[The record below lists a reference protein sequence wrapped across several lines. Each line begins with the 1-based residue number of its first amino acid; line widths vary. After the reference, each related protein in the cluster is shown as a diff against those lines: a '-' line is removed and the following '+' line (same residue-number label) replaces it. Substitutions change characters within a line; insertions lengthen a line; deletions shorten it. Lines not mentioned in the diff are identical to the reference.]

1 MKLGQEN
8 CKIYIVIFE
17 NSLYNAKIRKT
28 VKEEK
33 RWQILR
39 EKRLSILL
47 NWQCL
52 I

>member
-1 MKLGQEN
+1 MKIGQEN
-8 CKIYIVIFE
+8 YEIYIVIFE

-39 EKRLSILL
+39 ETRLSILQ

>member
-33 RWQILR
+33 NGKYYERRDYPYCKIG
-39 EKRLSILL
+39 
-47 NWQCL
+47 NA
-52 I
+52 